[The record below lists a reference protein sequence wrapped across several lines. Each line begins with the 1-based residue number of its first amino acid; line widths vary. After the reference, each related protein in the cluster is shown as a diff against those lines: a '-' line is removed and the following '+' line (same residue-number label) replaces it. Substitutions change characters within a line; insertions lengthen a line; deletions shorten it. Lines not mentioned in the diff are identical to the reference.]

1 MARYKVES
9 NGSAP
14 AGLNPGDE
22 VVTAGGTYKITGV
35 NADGSYKSELV
46 NKNQTTYNYAGSYA
60 PTSGR
65 ISGVSDGTY
74 QKLAGYERGYSP
86 SDAVLQA
93 ESYLKGLSGNRPGN
107 YVSKWDDELESIY
120 QKIMNREPFS
130 YDLNADMLYQQYKD
144 QYQSLGQMAM
154 MDTMGQ
160 AAALTGGYGNTYAQ
174 NAGQQA
180 YNAYLRNLNDVVPEL
195 YSMAYEKYRDEGT
208 DLYNQFGM
216 TQGLDE
222 RDYGRYRDTVSDWYN
237 DVGLAMDYYNSQYDR
252 DYQQWATMLDYYS
265 NKAAMEN
272 SDYWTRTQYEDS
284 RAKAASGGGG
294 GRSTEPEVEF
304 GPGMDA
310 IMYDRFRSSLGTYL
324 KSGQFAKTEQLLD
337 KYAGM
342 LNENQMKE
350 IMNLY
355 ESYIKK

>member
-1 MARYKVES
+1 
-9 NGSAP
+9 
-14 AGLNPGDE
+14 
-22 VVTAGGTYKITGV
+22 
-35 NADGSYKSELV
+35 
-46 NKNQTTYNYAGSYA
+46 
-60 PTSGR
+60 
-65 ISGVSDGTY
+65 
-74 QKLAGYERGYSP
+74 
-86 SDAVLQA
+86 
-93 ESYLKGLSGNRPGN
+93 
-107 YVSKWDDELESIY
+107 
-120 QKIMNREPFS
+120 
-130 YDLNADMLYQQYKD
+130 MLYQQYKD

-294 GRSTEPEVEF
+294 KSTEPEVEF